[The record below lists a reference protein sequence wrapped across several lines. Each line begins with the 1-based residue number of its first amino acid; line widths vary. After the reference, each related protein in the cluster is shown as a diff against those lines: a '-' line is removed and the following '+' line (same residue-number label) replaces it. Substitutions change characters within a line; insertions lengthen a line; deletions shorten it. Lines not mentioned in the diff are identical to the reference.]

1 MQRVFETWRWPAWRP
16 SPKLTRQ
23 LLETALVLLLALQ
36 AARLVWLFSTPTGPI
51 GVVAPTTGARTRAVD
66 LTVLERFDP
75 FFRNQPGV
83 GLAAAPAPAEGGLS
97 LFGVRSDGKGGGSA
111 ILGSAD
117 GAQTLY
123 NLGEE
128 VGGGLVLRVV
138 AADHV
143 VLTRGGSRVRLEFS
157 DAPSSSSA
165 PFAPAPAAS
174 GPVLAP
180 ASSNPAASPGG
191 LDPSQFLS
199 AAALSP
205 TMKDGQIAGYRVMAR
220 GRGEVLAQAGLQDGD
235 VLIAVDGSSLNPERV
250 SELPD
255 LLSKADDV
263 EVRFERNGQIMTT
276 RLGAVPR

>member
-1 MQRVFETWRWPAWRP
+1 MQRVFETWPWPAWRP

-36 AARLVWLFSTPTGPI
+36 TVRLVWLLSTPTGPI
-51 GVVAPTTGARTRAVD
+51 GAAAPLTRTPARAVD

-83 GLAAAPAPAEGGLS
+83 GVAASPAPAEGGLS

-117 GAQTLY
+117 GVQTLY
-123 NLGEE
+123 NLGEDVE
-128 VGGGLVLRVV
+128 GGLVLRVV

-143 VLTRGGSRVRLEFS
+143 VLARGGSRLRLEFS
-157 DAPSSSSA
+157 DAPSSGS
-165 PFAPAPAAS
+165 APAAS
-174 GPVLAP
+174 GAVLAP
-180 ASSNPAASPGG
+180 ASLNSVAAPGG

-205 TMKDGQIAGYRVMAR
+205 TMKDGQITGYRVMAR
-220 GRGEVLAQAGLQDGD
+220 GRGEALAQAGLQDGD

-255 LLSKADDV
+255 LLSKAQDV